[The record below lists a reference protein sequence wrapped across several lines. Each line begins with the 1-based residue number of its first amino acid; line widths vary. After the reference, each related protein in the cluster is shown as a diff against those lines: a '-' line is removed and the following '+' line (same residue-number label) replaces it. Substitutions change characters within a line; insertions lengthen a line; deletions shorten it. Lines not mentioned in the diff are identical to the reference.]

1 MTYRDKVSLRLRGVS
16 VRGVGGEQQQ
26 INNFSSTITLII
38 ACIGLLIN
46 SLGVSALAGI
56 AVVACIGPLQ
66 GKLMRM
72 AQLYRRDIAKVGSCD
87 SYVYR
92 FEPSDSDMSI
102 CDCCA

>member
-1 MTYRDKVSLRLRGVS
+1 VW
-16 VRGVGGEQQQ
+16 GGEEGGGGGIFFDSTYCVYGGGVQQQ

-38 ACIGLLIN
+38 ACVGLLIN

-72 AQLYRRDIAKVGSCD
+72 AQLYRRDIAKVRELCQ
-87 SYVYR
+87 
-92 FEPSDSDMSI
+92 
-102 CDCCA
+102 